1 MNCDLYR
8 HMGAHPA
15 EVNGV
20 AGCKFHVWAPN
31 AREVSVLLDSN
42 GWTHG
47 AHPLASSDSG
57 VWWGFLPGVKVGDCY
72 KFSIHAADG
81 QLLQKADPYAFYAE
95 LPPKSASVVY
105 DLSGYEWADADW
117 LSRREDDN
125 WHEQPLSIYEVHLGS
140 WKRPQDGR
148 EYFNFR
154 ELAPLLVEYVK
165 EMGYTHVELMPV
177 MEHPFGGSWG
187 YQATGYFA
195 TTSRWG
201 TPHDFKYFVDL
212 FHQNG
217 IGVILDWVPAHFS
230 TDGHS
235 LGWFDGTCL
244 YEHSDPRKG
253 YHPDWG
259 TLIFNY
265 GRAEVRDFLLSSARF
280 WVDEFHIDG
289 LRCDAVSSM
298 LYLDYSRKFGEW
310 VPNAFGGRENLEAI
324 QFLRDLNTMLY
335 QDFPG
340 IMSFAEESTA
350 WGGVSRPVYLG
361 GLGFGFKWDMGW
373 MNDTLHYLSRDPIYR
388 QYYQNELSFRNMYA
402 YTENFVLPLSHDEVV
417 HGKGSLIGKMPG
429 DHWQQFGNLRL
440 LFGYQYT
447 TPGKKFLFMGGEFGQ
462 WKEWD
467 HRHELDWALLGQ
479 HYHDGLRKYVRD
491 LNHLYVAEPALYQQD
506 AVPQGFSWINCDDR
520 ENSVYTYV
528 RFAEDRE
535 DFLVIV
541 VNATP
546 VPRHD
551 YRVGVPRPG
560 FYKEILN
567 SDSAIYG
574 GSNVGNAGGTYTEV
588 GQYHSHGQFISLSL
602 PPLGVLVLKPIT
614 AAKR

>member
-8 HMGAHPA
+8 HLGAHPA
-15 EVNGV
+15 VVNGV
-20 AGCKFHVWAPN
+20 SGCKFHVWAPN
-31 AREVSVLLDSN
+31 ATEVSVLLDSN

-47 AHPLASSDSG
+47 GQPLAPSSSG
-57 VWWGFLPGVKVGDCY
+57 VWWGFVEGVKVGDCY
-72 KFSIHAADG
+72 KYSLRTTDG
-81 QLLQKADPYAFYAE
+81 QLLQKADPYAFFAE
-95 LPPKSASVVY
+95 EPPKSGSVVY
-105 DLSGYEWADADW
+105 DLSGFDWTDSEWLA
-117 LSRREDDN
+117 RREEGTPY
-125 WHEQPLSIYEVHLGS
+125 EQPLSIYEVHLGS
-140 WKRPQDGR
+140 WKRPRDGR
-148 EYFNFR
+148 EYYNYR
-154 ELAPLLVEYVK
+154 ELAPLLVDYVK
-165 EMGYTHVELMPV
+165 EMGYTHIELMPV

-201 TPHDFKYFVDL
+201 TPHDFKYFVDYC
-212 FHQNG
+212 HQHN

-244 YEHSDPRKG
+244 YEHADPRKG

-265 GRAEVRDFLLSSARF
+265 GREEVRDFLLSSARF
-280 WVDEFHIDG
+280 WVDEYHIDG

-310 VPNAFGGRENLEAI
+310 VPNVFGGRENLEAI
-324 QFLRDLNTMLY
+324 QFLRDLNTMLH

-340 IMSFAEESTA
+340 ILSFAEESTA
-350 WGGVSRPVYLG
+350 WGGVSRPVYCG

-402 YTENFVLPLSHDEVV
+402 YTENFMLPLSHDEVV
-417 HGKGSLIGKMPG
+417 HGKGSLLGKMPG
-429 DHWQQFGNLRL
+429 DHWQQFANLRL
-440 LFGYQYT
+440 LYGYQYT
-447 TPGKKFLFMGGEFGQ
+447 TPGKKLLFMGGEIGQ

-479 HYHDGLRKYVRD
+479 HYHDGVRKFLQD
-491 LNHLYVAEPALYQQD
+491 LNRLYVAEQALFELD
-506 AVPQGFSWINCDDR
+506 SAPQGFAWIDCDDR
-520 ENSVYTYV
+520 ENSVYTYL

-535 DFLVIV
+535 NFLVV
-541 VNATP
+541 VINATP
-546 VPRHD
+546 VPRHN

-560 FYKEILN
+560 FYKEVLN

-574 GSNVGNAGGTYTEV
+574 GSNVGNSGGTYSEI
-588 GQYHSHGQFISLSL
+588 GQYHSHGQFVSLSL
-602 PPLGVLVLKPIT
+602 PPLGILVLKPIT